1 MMGENLI
8 LDRALDLVR
17 LLLDPLRRCAV
28 QLVVHHNQLAEHHNH
43 LFKLE
48 LGS

>member
-1 MMGENLI
+1 MTGANLI
-8 LDRALDLVR
+8 LDEALRLVLR
-17 LLLDPLRRCAV
+17 LLLDPLRQCAV
-28 QLVVHHNQLAEHHNH
+28 QLAVHHNH

>member
-1 MMGENLI
+1 MMGKNLI
-8 LDRALDLVR
+8 LDRALRLVLHQDLVR

-28 QLVVHHNQLAEHHNH
+28 QLAVHHNH

-48 LGS
+48 LGA